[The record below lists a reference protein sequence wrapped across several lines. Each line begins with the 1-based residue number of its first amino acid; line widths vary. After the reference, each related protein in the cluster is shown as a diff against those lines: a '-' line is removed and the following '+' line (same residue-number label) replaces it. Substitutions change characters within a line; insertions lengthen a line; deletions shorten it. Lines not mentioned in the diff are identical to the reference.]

1 MGTESIYLFIY
12 FPFIIYITVHI
23 FGIFQIEN
31 VDLASLFT
39 DTFVTFRYSM
49 TSKETCKGFCGTV
62 LHRTI
67 DRFSTQP
74 EASLVCASCAQHDRH
89 LEA

>member
-1 MGTESIYLFIY
+1 MMGTESIYLFIY

-39 DTFVTFRYSM
+39 QIPS
-49 TSKETCKGFCGTV
+49 
-62 LHRTI
+62 
-67 DRFSTQP
+67 
-74 EASLVCASCAQHDRH
+74 
-89 LEA
+89 